1 MNGKNEIKGCPL
13 REALRRIVERTPCI
27 TDWRRA
33 NDGRMVRFFNWT
45 GR

>member
-1 MNGKNEIKGCPL
+1 MNNIHETKGWPL

-33 NDGRMVRFFNWT
+33 SDGRMVRFFNWT